1 MSVVVLLVLM
11 PVFRSNPRVR
21 FVTSSVILE
30 FVATNAS
37 LLIVSAAI
45 AAVSCSSTT
54 FFCVRGK
61 FVEVI
66 FEVVFVDKVV
76 NGGVLWGNSLV

>member
-1 MSVVVLLVLM
+1 MSVFVPLVLM
-11 PVFRSNPRVR
+11 PVFHPNLLVR
-21 FVTSSVILE
+21 FVTSAASLE